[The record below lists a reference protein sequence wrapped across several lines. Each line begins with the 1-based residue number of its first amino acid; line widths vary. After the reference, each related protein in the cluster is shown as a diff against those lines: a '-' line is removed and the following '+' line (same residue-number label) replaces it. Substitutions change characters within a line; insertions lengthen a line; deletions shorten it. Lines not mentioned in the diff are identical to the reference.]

1 MTGKGY
7 GLSDHLHQEFYI
19 DSDGIQLHA
28 KLDLPAGE
36 KAAYPLVIVVH
47 GFTGHMEEDH
57 YRLTAEA
64 LQTNG
69 YAVLRV
75 ELYGHGQSDGKFED
89 HTLLKWVSELLDVI
103 DYAQTIPHITELYLL
118 GHSAGGLAVVLAGGI
133 RHSAIRALLPLS
145 PAISI
150 RDGARTGHVLGADFD
165 PVNIPDEV
173 YFPNRGDVAPGL
185 MLRGNYFRS
194 AQFLPVEE
202 AAEAFD
208 GPVLLLHGDADETIP
223 VECSIDLEKHF
234 SRVTFKIIHDDTH
247 CYDRHLDE
255 VIREILLFLNDVSG
269 KADGAAGSGKDRD
282 QRC

>member
-1 MTGKGY
+1 M
-7 GLSDHLHQEFYI
+7 SDSQHTEFYI
-19 DSDGIQLHA
+19 DSDGIRLHA
-28 KLDLPAGE
+28 KLDLPAEEGD
-36 KAAYPLVIVVH
+36 AYPLVIVVH

-64 LQTNG
+64 LEADG

-145 PAISI
+145 PAVSI

-165 PVNIPDEV
+165 PINIPDEV
-173 YFPNRGDVAPGL
+173 YFPNGGNTAPGL
-185 MLRGNYFRS
+185 MLRGNYFRV
-194 AQFLPVEE
+194 AQLLPVEE
-202 AAEAFD
+202 SAEAFD

-223 VECSIDLEKHF
+223 AQCSIDLAKHF
-234 SRVTFKIIHDDTH
+234 SQATLKIIHDDTH

-255 VIREILLFLNDVSG
+255 VIREVLQFLNGISRT
-269 KADGAAGSGKDRD
+269 ADAAKGSKEV
-282 QRC
+282 